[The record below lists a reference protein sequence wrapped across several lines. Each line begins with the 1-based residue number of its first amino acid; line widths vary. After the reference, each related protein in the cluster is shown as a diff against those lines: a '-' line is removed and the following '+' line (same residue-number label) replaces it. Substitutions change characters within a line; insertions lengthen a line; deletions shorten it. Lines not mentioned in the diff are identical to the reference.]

1 MVTHSA
7 FKTCTHTLPLS
18 LSLSLALLLSL
29 SFSLSFCLTSIQFSS
44 LAGLSPLELPCFR
57 RSPAYI
63 FYLT

>member
-1 MVTHSA
+1 MVTQSA

-57 RSPAYI
+57 RSLLI
-63 FYLT
+63 FST